1 VSDTTRLVDHFDA
14 AVVAEKK
21 KRIRELDHQFRV
33 LYAEKHT
40 LEQDLAQM
48 LCPFEVGQD
57 LDTRWGRAQVA
68 KIYPG
73 YSRYWQAEV
82 KVYKAAPFKDGSLG
96 VRTHTVTAG
105 SDLSPALR
113 EEVQALEKKRSE
125 ESEESKGYI
134 EGVSVGGR

>member
-1 VSDTTRLVDHFDA
+1 MSDTTRLVDHFDA

-40 LEQDLAQM
+40 LEQDLAQL

-57 LDTRWGRAQVA
+57 IDTRWGRAQVA

-73 YSRYWQAEV
+73 YSRYWADV
-82 KVYKAAPFKDGSLG
+82 KVYKKDGSLG
-96 VRTHTVTAG
+96 VQTHTVTAG
-105 SDLSPALR
+105 YDLSPALR